1 MAYSSNLEV
10 VPLTISEMMPAATP
24 APAPSGYHD
33 WREGLPALTGS
44 LVTLREL
51 RPGDASSL
59 LAALGTAEV
68 TRLIS
73 PPPPTVEGFD
83 KFIAW
88 TQRQR
93 EAGKSV
99 AFGVVLKGSDTVIG
113 LFQVR
118 ALQPGFDIAE
128 WGFALG
134 SEYWGKGIF
143 MDAAQLVLDFAFD
156 VIGVH
161 RLEARA
167 ALKNGRGNGALQK
180 LGAVQEAVLRG
191 SFLRDGVYL
200 DQGFW
205 TILSDAWRDRRAA
218 RGIVRLVH

>member
-1 MAYSSNLEV
+1 MAYSSYLEV
-10 VPLTISEMMPAATP
+10 IPSTISETMPSATP
-24 APAPSGYHD
+24 VQAPSRHRD
-33 WREGLPALTGS
+33 WREGLPALSGS
-44 LVTLREL
+44 LITLREL
-51 RPGDASSL
+51 RPSDAPSL

-73 PPPPTVEGFD
+73 PPPPTVEGFE

-99 AFGVVLKGSDTVIG
+99 AFGVVLKDSDTVVG

-118 ALQPGFDIAE
+118 ALQPAFDIAE

-134 SEYWGKGIF
+134 SDFWGKGIF
-143 MDAAQLVLDFAFD
+143 MDAAKLVLDFAFE
-156 VIGVH
+156 VLGV
-161 RLEARA
+161 RRMEARA

-205 TILSDAWRDRRAA
+205 TILSDTWRENRAA
-218 RGIVRLVH
+218 RGVVRLVH

>member
-1 MAYSSNLEV
+1 
-10 VPLTISEMMPAATP
+10 MPSTTP
-24 APAPSGYHD
+24 VQAPSRHRD
-33 WREGLPALTGS
+33 WREGLPALSGS

-51 RPGDASSL
+51 RPSDAPSL

-68 TRLIS
+68 MRLIS
-73 PPPPTVEGFD
+73 PPPPTVEGFE

-88 TQRQR
+88 TERQRQ
-93 EAGKSV
+93 AGKCI
-99 AFGVVLKGSDTVIG
+99 AFGVTLKDSDTVIG

-134 SEYWGKGIF
+134 SEFWGKGIF
-143 MDAAQLVLDFAFD
+143 MDAAHLVLDFAFD

-191 SFLRDGVYL
+191 SFLRDGVYH

-205 TILSDAWRDRRAA
+205 AIMSDAWHQIRVAHTAVR
-218 RGIVRLVH
+218 IVH

>member
-1 MAYSSNLEV
+1 MAYSSYLEV
-10 VPLTISEMMPAATP
+10 VPSAISETMPSTTP
-24 APAPSGYHD
+24 APAPSRHRD
-33 WREGLPALTGS
+33 WREGLPALSGS

-51 RPGDASSL
+51 RPGDAPSL
-59 LAALGTAEV
+59 LASLGTAEV

-73 PPPPTVEGFD
+73 PPPPTVEGFE

-99 AFGVVLKGSDTVIG
+99 AFGVVLKDSDTVIG

-118 ALQPGFDIAE
+118 ALQPAFDIAE

-134 SEYWGKGIF
+134 SDFWGKGIF
-143 MDAAQLVLDFAFD
+143 IDAAQLVLDFAFE
-156 VIGVH
+156 VLGVH

-180 LGAVQEAVLRG
+180 LGAIQEAVLRG

-205 TILSDAWRDRRAA
+205 TILSDSWRENRAN
-218 RGIVRLVH
+218 RGVVRLVH

>member
-10 VPLTISEMMPAATP
+10 VPSTISEMMPSTTP
-24 APAPSGYHD
+24 ASAPSRRHD
-33 WREGLPALTGS
+33 WREGLPALNGS
-44 LVTLREL
+44 LIMLREL
-51 RPGDASSL
+51 RPSDAPSL
-59 LAALGTAEV
+59 LASLGTAEV

-73 PPPPTVEGFD
+73 PPPPTVEGFE

-99 AFGVVLKGSDTVIG
+99 AFGIVLKDSDTVIG
-113 LFQVR
+113 LLQVR
-118 ALQPGFDIAE
+118 ALQPAFDIAE

-134 SEYWGKGIF
+134 SEFWGKGIF
-143 MDAAQLVLDFAFD
+143 MDAARLVLDFAFD
-156 VIGVH
+156 VLGVH

-191 SFLRDGVYL
+191 SFLRDGVYH

-205 TILSDAWRDRRAA
+205 TILSDTWREQRAF
-218 RGIVRLVH
+218 RGGVRIVH

>member
-1 MAYSSNLEV
+1 MAYSSYLEV
-10 VPLTISEMMPAATP
+10 VPSTISETMPSTTP
-24 APAPSGYHD
+24 ASAPSRHRD
-33 WREGLPALTGS
+33 WREGLPALSGS
-44 LVTLREL
+44 LITLREL
-51 RPGDASSL
+51 RPSDAPSL
-59 LAALGTAEV
+59 LASLGTAEV

-73 PPPPTVEGFD
+73 PPPPTVEGFE

-99 AFGVVLKGSDTVIG
+99 AFGIVLKDSDTVIG
-113 LFQVR
+113 LLQVR
-118 ALQPGFDIAE
+118 ALQPAFDIAE

-134 SEYWGKGIF
+134 SEFWGKGIF
-143 MDAAQLVLDFAFD
+143 MDAARLVLDFAFD
-156 VIGVH
+156 VLGVH

-191 SFLRDGVYL
+191 SFLRDGVYH

-205 TILSDAWRDRRAA
+205 TILCDTWREQRAF
-218 RGIVRLVH
+218 RGGVRIVH

>member
-1 MAYSSNLEV
+1 
-10 VPLTISEMMPAATP
+10 
-24 APAPSGYHD
+24 
-33 WREGLPALTGS
+33 
-44 LVTLREL
+44 LREL
-51 RPGDASSL
+51 RPSDAPSL
-59 LAALGTAEV
+59 LACLGTAEV

-73 PPPPTVEGFD
+73 PPPPTVEGFE

-99 AFGVVLKGSDTVIG
+99 AFGVVLKDSDTVVG

-118 ALQPGFDIAE
+118 ALQPAFDIAE

-134 SEYWGKGIF
+134 SDFWGKGIF
-143 MDAAQLVLDFAFD
+143 MDAAQLVLDFAFE
-156 VIGVH
+156 VLGVH

-205 TILSDAWRDRRAA
+205 TILRDAWRENRAA
-218 RGIVRLVH
+218 LGVVRIVH

>member
-1 MAYSSNLEV
+1 MASASQIQTV
-10 VPLTISEMMPAATP
+10 QSVQPATSVPVPAV
-24 APAPSGYHD
+24 SD
-33 WREGLPALTGS
+33 WRAGLPVLHGAAIS
-44 LVTLREL
+44 LREL
-51 RPGDASSL
+51 RLTDAPAL
-59 LAALGTAEV
+59 LAAFGSAEV

-73 PPPPTVEGFD
+73 PPPPTLDGFE

-93 EAGKSV
+93 EAGQSL
-99 AFGVVLKGSDTVIG
+99 AFGITLRGSDTVVG

-118 ALQPGFDIAE
+118 ALQPAFDVAE

-134 SEYWGKGIF
+134 SEHWGSGVF
-143 MDAAQLVLDFAFD
+143 MDGAEVLLDFVFD

-180 LGAVQEAVLRG
+180 LGATQEGILHR
-191 SFLRDGVYL
+191 SFLRNGIYL
-200 DQGFW
+200 DQALW
-205 TILSDAWRDRRAA
+205 TILADA
-218 RGIVRLVH
+218 RGDARSTRRNRLVH

>member
-1 MAYSSNLEV
+1 MAYSSSLEV
-10 VPLTISEMMPAATP
+10 APSTISEMMPSTTP
-24 APAPSGYHD
+24 VQAPSRRHD
-33 WREGLPALTGS
+33 WREGLPALSGS
-44 LVTLREL
+44 IIALREL
-51 RPGDASSL
+51 RHSDAPSL

-73 PPPPTVEGFD
+73 PPPPTVEGFE

-93 EAGKSV
+93 EAGKAV
-99 AFGVVLKGSDTVIG
+99 AFGIVLKDSDTVIG

-118 ALQPGFDIAE
+118 ALQPAFDIAE

-134 SEYWGKGIF
+134 SEFWGKGIF
-143 MDAAQLVLDFAFD
+143 MDAARLVLDFAFD
-156 VIGVH
+156 VLGVH

-191 SFLRDGVYL
+191 SFLRDGVYH
-200 DQGFW
+200 DQAFW
-205 TILSDAWRDRRAA
+205 TILSDAWREQRAF
-218 RGIVRLVH
+218 RSDVRIVH